1 MNFMLV
7 QVMIMKMHSYST
19 MNGQLQTVHNHSKCV
34 FSQLQEATKSVGGWE
49 KALEEAHIKQAEHDL
64 ANAIPASYTDSTHSS
79 PANGTP
85 SLPEGSSSSYAD
97 ASTANALRKR
107 LAAVVAQSHR
117 SGASEGKENADTE
130 ASQKPEPPTFVV
142 SNEPPPQTIA
152 PHPLVNHPNNEIAA
166 LAKEYSE
173 LQTELTSMGP
183 QYVTWPNNITWKNFA
198 VFQLIPTLVYELE
211 YPRTD
216 RCVWLHG
223 FSVLN
228 QAERRYQYPAFICFR
243 KDGARWTTITR
254 SSVSLVD
261 FA

>member
-1 MNFMLV
+1 MPA
-7 QVMIMKMHSYST
+7 QVMIMKMHSYAT
-19 MNGQLQTVHNHSKCV
+19 VNGLLQTVHNHSKCV

-49 KALEEAHIKQAEHDL
+49 KALDEANIKQAEQDL
-64 ANAIPASYTDSTHSS
+64 ANAVPALHTDSIQSS

-97 ASTANALRKR
+97 AGTANALRKR
-107 LAAVVAQSHR
+107 LAAVVGQSYR
-117 SGASEGKENADTE
+117 SGASEGKENADAE
-130 ASQKPEPPTFVV
+130 MSQQPEPATFVV
-142 SNEPPPQTIA
+142 SNEPPPQMIA
-152 PHPLVNHPNNEIAA
+152 PHPLVNHPNNGIAA

-198 VFQLIPTLVYELE
+198 VYQLIPTLVYELE

-216 RCVWLHG
+216 RCVWLPD

-228 QAERRYQYPAFICFR
+228 RAEQRHQYPAFICF
-243 KDGARWTTITR
+243 
-254 SSVSLVD
+254 
-261 FA
+261 